1 MPPKPKVTRDD
12 IVAAAFELV
21 RKQGHEQLNTR
32 KLASELGC
40 STQPLLYWFDSMED
54 IRRETYAAADGFH
67 TAFLMEGIGQADDP
81 LLALGINYVRFGYEE
96 PRLFRFLFQ
105 TDGLGAQDIGALLDG
120 PDLGQMIGLVAQEV
134 GISESDAR
142 TVFLSLVIAAHGYAS
157 LLANNAISFDGQI
170 VSMALTSANMGAIAQ
185 LEEKDHEAA
194 R

>member
-67 TAFLMEGIGQADDP
+67 TAFIMEGLEQADDP
-81 LLALGINYVRFGYEE
+81 LLALGINYVRFGFEE
-96 PRLFRFLFQ
+96 PNLFRFLFQ

-120 PDLGQMIGLVAQEV
+120 PDLGQMIGIVAQEV
-134 GISESDAR
+134 GIAQSDAR
-142 TVFLSLVIAAHGYAS
+142 AVFLSLFIAAHGYAS
-157 LLANNAISFDGQI
+157 LLANNAISFDEQI
-170 VSMALTSANMGAIAQ
+170 VSMALTSAYMGAIAQ
-185 LEEKDHEAA
+185 LEEEGHEAA

>member
-1 MPPKPKVTRDD
+1 MPPKPKVTRDG
-12 IVAAAFELV
+12 IIATAFELV
-21 RKQGHEQLNTR
+21 RTHGHEQLNTR

-40 STQPLLYWFDSMED
+40 STQPLLYRFDSMEE

-67 TAFLMEGIGQADDP
+67 TGFILEGIGHADDP

-105 TDGLGAQDIGALLDG
+105 TDGLGAQDIGALLDS

-134 GISESDAR
+134 GISEFDAR
-142 TVFLSLVIAAHGYAS
+142 TVFLSLSIAAHGYAS
-157 LLANNAISFDGQI
+157 LLANNAISFDEQI
-170 VSMALTSANMGAIAQ
+170 VSTVLASAYMGAIAQ
-185 LEEKDHEAA
+185 LEEKDHETA

>member
-12 IVAAAFELV
+12 IVSAAFELV
-21 RKQGHEQLNTR
+21 RTQGHENLNTR
-32 KLASELGC
+32 TLASALGC
-40 STQPLLYWFDSMED
+40 STQPLLYWFASMEE

-67 TAFLMEGIGQADDP
+67 TGFIMEGIEHADDP

-96 PRLFRFLFQ
+96 PHLFRFLFQ

-120 PDLGQMIGLVAQEV
+120 PDLGQIIGLVAQEV

-142 TVFLSLVIAAHGYAS
+142 TVFLSLFIAAHGYAS
-157 LLANNAISFDGQI
+157 LLANNAISFDEQI
-170 VSMALTSANMGAIAQ
+170 VSMALTSAYMGAIAQ
-185 LEEKDHEAA
+185 LEEEEHETA

>member
-12 IVAAAFELV
+12 IVSAAFELV
-21 RKQGHEQLNTR
+21 RTQGHENLNTR
-32 KLASELGC
+32 KLASALGC
-40 STQPLLYWFDSMED
+40 STQPLLYWFASMEE
-54 IRRETYAAADGFH
+54 IRRETYVAADGFH
-67 TAFLMEGIGQADDP
+67 TGFIMEGIELAGDP

-96 PRLFRFLFQ
+96 PHLFRFLFQ

-142 TVFLSLVIAAHGYAS
+142 TVFLSLFIAAHGYAS
-157 LLANNAISFDGQI
+157 LLANNAISFDEQI
-170 VSMALTSANMGAIAQ
+170 VSMALTSAYMGAIAQ
-185 LEEKDHEAA
+185 LEEKDHETA

>member
-67 TAFLMEGIGQADDP
+67 TGFILEGIGHADDP

-120 PDLGQMIGLVAQEV
+120 PDLGQIIGLVVQEV

-142 TVFLSLVIAAHGYAS
+142 TVFLSLFIAAHGYAS
-157 LLANNAISFDGQI
+157 LLANNAISFDEEI
-170 VSMALTSANMGAIAQ
+170 VSMALTSAYMGAIAQ
-185 LEEKDHEAA
+185 LEEKDHETA

>member
-21 RKQGHEQLNTR
+21 RAQGHESLNTR
-32 KLASELGC
+32 SLASALGC
-40 STQPLLYWFDSMED
+40 STQPLLYWFASMEE

-67 TAFLMEGIGQADDP
+67 TGFILEGIGQADDP

-96 PRLFRFLFQ
+96 PHLFRFLFQ

-120 PDLGQMIGLVAQEV
+120 PDLGQMIGIVAQEV

-142 TVFLSLVIAAHGYAS
+142 TVFLSLFIAAHGYAS
-157 LLANNAISFDGQI
+157 LLANNAISFDEEI
-170 VSMALTSANMGAIAQ
+170 VSIALTSAYMGAIAQ
-185 LEEKDHEAA
+185 LEEKDHEVA

>member
-142 TVFLSLVIAAHGYAS
+142 TVFLSLFIAAHGYAS
-157 LLANNAISFDGQI
+157 LLANNAISFDEQI
-170 VSMALTSANMGAIAQ
+170 VSMALTSAYMGAIAQ
-185 LEEKDHEAA
+185 LEEEEHEAA

>member
-21 RKQGHEQLNTR
+21 RAQGHENLNTR
-32 KLASELGC
+32 SLASALGC
-40 STQPLLYWFDSMED
+40 STQPLLYWFASMEE
-54 IRRETYAAADGFH
+54 IRRETYVAADGFH
-67 TAFLMEGIGQADDP
+67 TGFIMEGLEHADDP

-96 PRLFRFLFQ
+96 PHLFRFLFQ

-120 PDLGQMIGLVAQEV
+120 PDLGQMIGIVAQEV

-142 TVFLSLVIAAHGYAS
+142 TVFLSLFIAAHGYAS
-157 LLANNAISFDGQI
+157 LLANNAISFDEEI
-170 VSMALTSANMGAIAQ
+170 VSMALTSAYMGAIAQ
-185 LEEKDHEAA
+185 LEEEEHEAA

>member
-12 IVAAAFELV
+12 IVSAGFELV
-21 RKQGHEQLNTR
+21 RTQGHEQLNTR
-32 KLASELGC
+32 SLASALGC
-40 STQPLLYWFDSMED
+40 STQPLLYWFASMEE
-54 IRRETYAAADGFH
+54 IRRATYAAADGFH
-67 TAFLMEGIGQADDP
+67 TGFIMEGLEQADDP

-134 GISESDAR
+134 GISEFDAR
-142 TVFLSLVIAAHGYAS
+142 TVFLSLFIAAHGYAS
-157 LLANNAISFDGQI
+157 LLANNAISFDEQI
-170 VSMALTSANMGAIAQ
+170 VSMALTSAYMGAIAQ
-185 LEEKDHEAA
+185 LEEKDHETA

>member
-142 TVFLSLVIAAHGYAS
+142 TVFLSLFIAAHGYAS

-185 LEEKDHEAA
+185 LEEKDHEAT

>member
-120 PDLGQMIGLVAQEV
+120 PDLGQMIRLVAQEV

-142 TVFLSLVIAAHGYAS
+142 TVFLSLFIAAHGYAS
-157 LLANNAISFDGQI
+157 LLANNAISFDEQI
-170 VSMALTSANMGAIAQ
+170 VSMALTSAYMGAIAQ
-185 LEEKDHEAA
+185 LEEEEHEAA